1 MFDRLGAPET
11 SPRRDPAKRPTLAD
25 RPKRLI
31 LLVPVKGIE
40 PSTFA
45 LQVRKRQHLSALNR
59 MQQKQQVTVK
69 IGLLYLQTLI

>member
-1 MFDRLGAPET
+1 MPLRGPLEIGYTMATQARE
-11 SPRRDPAKRPTLAD
+11 AKRPTLTD

-45 LQVRKRQHLSALNR
+45 LQVRKKRRLSTFIDMHATEQNL
-59 MQQKQQVTVK
+59 
-69 IGLLYLQTLI
+69 